1 MLKIH
6 TDIYHLLPELE
17 TKAVSGHECT
27 ELQCKLIYI
36 SESTIIKS
44 QYMIMGS
51 VLWWPNLQTHFI
63 AYNGRFLF
71 SKALFLKV
79 NDAIGNLIF
88 IVNSHNILA
97 FADSEK
103 DGKGD
108 IEYHKSFK
116 PIEEK
121 KPKKTLWLLFF
132 YQCDLKG
139 SDLWYLNS

>member
-108 IEYHKSFK
+108 IAYHKSFK

-121 KPKKTLWLLFF
+121 NQKNHFDFSFF
-132 YQCDLKG
+132 I
-139 SDLWYLNS
+139 SVI